1 VYNPLT
7 FGTVLRL
14 LRAMCM
20 HCGSF
25 RLSKARTAVYARK
38 LRLLARGQL
47 TEAMALPVAP
57 RKGGGKKRGGGGGDD
72 EEGGGDDDE
81 GDGDADAGADG
92 DAAAAAAASAA
103 TDAAGDAA
111 AAAETAAWTTHSWG
125 EARVLMT
132 AFLARQPG
140 VCENCGCRSP
150 SLSAEAPA
158 KIHRKPLPPK
168 VRAKNAAQGADVEAQ
183 LAALWSSLMREGGGA
198 DDVAAALPEDADV
211 AEEDDSEDEDD
222 SSSDEEEEEEEEAM
236 DVDAAPS
243 AAGHKG
249 AKKKGKAAAAAR
261 AALPASTAT
270 VTRRA
275 PGAPPPRVV
284 LITPLESCAL
294 LRRLWRAEPGW
305 LSLAYAADAD
315 VSAAAIAAP
324 SSGPPPPLPDPGCL
338 FMQTLLV
345 PPNKLRP
352 PSRLGEMTF
361 DHPQNEQY
369 KGILVACT
377 RLADCFKG
385 GDSAAELARVR
396 ADPKSSVAAIA
407 IATAN
412 AECDA
417 TPGGRAARAVR
428 LWLEM
433 QAGVTRLLGAGG
445 AGAADNGTGI
455 KQQLERKQGLF
466 RMNMMGKRVNYAARS
481 VISPDPFLAP
491 GQIGV
496 PPFIARKLT
505 FPELV
510 TPHNVEML
518 RAAVI
523 NGADAYPG
531 ATAVESEAGRVVQLA
546 SLSLQ
551 KRTALAKM
559 LLAAPSAATSAAAG
573 RGRPG
578 AKAVYRHLIDGDV
591 LLTNRQPTL
600 HKPGVMAHSARVLAG
615 QRTIRMH
622 YANCATFNADFD
634 GDEINLHLPQEH
646 HGRAE
651 AHGIVAADQQFCV
664 PTDGKPIRG
673 LIQDHVVGGV
683 LLTKRSTFLTREQ
696 FAHLLYTASLALP
709 GGLPKR
715 TLGPRP
721 AIVIIDGGL
730 HLKLPV
736 PTILKPAAL
745 WSGKQVLT
753 CLLDMLADGRPPLST
768 SAKGKVPDD
777 YWGVESGEDTLVVH
791 RGDVIAGVIDKN
803 MFAKYGLVHAVA
815 ELYGPTDAGR
825 MLAALS
831 RLLTAFLADHGF
843 TCGLDDMALTPAAE
857 AARVAA
863 LSAADGATRAA
874 AEEFAFSGAPPREP
888 GAPPRPQE
896 EVKKALVARL
906 RERAGAEAGLDA
918 KSTGCVKTKEGGAWM
933 IACSVVCSAS
943 DFPCPRVFLPGR

>member
-25 RLSKARTAVYARK
+25 RLGKARTAVYARK

-47 TEAMALPVAP
+47 TEAMALPVAQ
-57 RKGGGKKRGGGGGDD
+57 RAKGGAAGKKRGAAADD
-72 EEGGGDDDE
+72 DDDGDDD
-81 GDGDADAGADG
+81 GADDADGE
-92 DAAAAAAASAA
+92 AAAAAAAGAA
-103 TDAAGDAA
+103 ADAASDASA
-111 AAAETAAWTTHSWG
+111 RDETAAWTTHSWG

-168 VRAKNAAQGADVEAQ
+168 VREKNAAQGADVEAQ
-183 LAALWSSLMREGGGA
+183 LAALWSSLMRDGGGT
-198 DDVAAALPEDADV
+198 DDVAAALPEDADAAADV
-211 AEEDDSEDEDD
+211 ASDDEDD
-222 SSSDEEEEEEEEAM
+222 SSDGSSDESSEEEEEA
-236 DVDAAPS
+236 DAPR
-243 AAGHKG
+243 AA
-249 AKKKGKAAAAAR
+249 AKKKDGAARAARAAAAA
-261 AALPASTAT
+261 LPSASA
-270 VTRRA
+270 RRA
-275 PGAPPPRVV
+275 PGAAPPRVV

-305 LSLAYAADAD
+305 LALAYAADAD

-324 SSGPPPPLPDPGCL
+324 SCGPPPALPDPGCL

-369 KGILVACT
+369 KSILVACT

-385 GDSAAELARVR
+385 GDSVAELARVR
-396 ADPKSSVAAIA
+396 ADPRATPAALA

-445 AGAADNGTGI
+445 AGAADNGVGI

-510 TPHNVEML
+510 TPHNVEQL

-523 NGADAYPG
+523 NGADVYPG
-531 ATAVESEAGRVVQLA
+531 ATAVESEAGRVVQLG

-551 KRTALAKM
+551 KRTALAKT

-651 AHGIVAADQQFCV
+651 AYGIVAADQQFCV

-721 AIVIIDGGL
+721 ALLIIDGGL
-730 HLKLPV
+730 SLKLPV
-736 PTILKPAAL
+736 PAILKPAAL

-753 CLLDMLADGRPPLST
+753 CLLDMLADGRPPLT
-768 SAKGKVPDD
+768 TAAKGKVPDD
-777 YWGVESGEDTLVVH
+777 YWGVESGEDTLTVH
-791 RGDVIAGVIDKN
+791 RGVVISGVIDKN

-815 ELYGPTDAGR
+815 ELYGAVDAGR

-831 RLLTAFLADHGF
+831 RLLTAFLADYGF
-843 TCGLDDMALTPAAE
+843 TCGLDDMALTPHAE

-874 AEEFAFSGAPPREP
+874 AEEFAFSGAPPRPP
-888 GAPPRPQE
+888 GAPPRSEE

-918 KSTGCVKTKEGGAWM
+918 KSTG
-933 IACSVVCSAS
+933 
-943 DFPCPRVFLPGR
+943 